1 MSNYQLFADGTI
13 NVLVDG
19 RVQRREYTV
28 QKECGVGFGHVAQ
41 IEQIV
46 PHTNENERIVRMV
59 DGDIFIVST
68 GSTHET
74 ASD

>member
-41 IEQIV
+41 IV

-68 GSTHET
+68 GSAHET